1 MTGVSEPGAPPLPRP
16 DTLAASP
23 RLFKNP
29 VLDKLSRV
37 HWTFPLVYLVP
48 IVLLLWESAREFS
61 PAALVACGLLGYAI
75 WTLSEYLVHR
85 YMFHWEFPGAIG
97 ANIHFLTHGIHHA
110 HPSDPLRLVMPPLM
124 SAPIVALAWAVISLV
139 FGAPLKF
146 PVMAGFL
153 MGYVIYD
160 ELHYHLHNRQPRTRI
175 GAWLRWAHMV
185 HHFRNPERGFGIS
198 APYWDYVFG
207 TAHNRVEK
215 PDASA
220 L

>member
-1 MTGVSEPGAPPLPRP
+1 MTGASEPDATPLLQP
-16 DTLAASP
+16 DALATSP

-29 VLDKLSRV
+29 VLDKLSRI
-37 HWTFPLVYLVP
+37 HWTFPLVFLFLVA
-48 IVLLLWESAREFS
+48 LLLWESAHELSFG
-61 PAALVACGLLGYAI
+61 AVVICVLIGYAM
-75 WTLSEYLVHR
+75 WTLCEYLVHR
-85 YMFHWEFPGAIG
+85 YVFHWEFPGAISEDV
-97 ANIHFLTHGIHHA
+97 HFLIHGIHHV

-124 SAPIVALAWAVISLV
+124 SAPIVALAWVVISLV

-160 ELHYHLHNRQPRTRI
+160 ELHYHLHNRRPRTRL

-185 HHFRNPERGFGIS
+185 HHFRDPERGFGVS

-207 TAHNRVEK
+207 TAHHSREK
-215 PDASA
+215 SDAAA